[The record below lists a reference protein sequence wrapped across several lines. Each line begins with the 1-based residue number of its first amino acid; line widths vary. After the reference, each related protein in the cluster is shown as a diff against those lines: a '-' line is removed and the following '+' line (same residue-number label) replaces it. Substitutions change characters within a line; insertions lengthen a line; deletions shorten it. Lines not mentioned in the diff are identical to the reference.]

1 MTENTSIIELS
12 FWQILAAYVFIVLL
26 LAIVRWR
33 KIPREKEILIS
44 SLRMTFQLLL
54 MGYVLMFLFENPSP
68 WLTSLIVL
76 FMLGFAI
83 WNIFQRVRG
92 PLTRE
97 MKRAIAVSMSI
108 GTILSLLYF
117 NFVVIQF
124 APWFNPRYFIPI
136 AGMIIGN
143 SMTGITLGVQT
154 LTEHLHSQ
162 RSRVEAALMLGA
174 TPNQATRKLVNQS
187 FDAAIL
193 PTINSMVGA
202 GIVFLPGMMTGQIIS
217 GVNPVTA
224 IGYQIAILLGITGA
238 VALSVILFTQLG
250 YKTYFNERMQLKE

>member
-12 FWQILAAYVFIVLL
+12 FWQILAAYVFIIFL

-83 WNIFQRVRG
+83 WNIFQRVQG
-92 PLTRE
+92 PLNWE

-162 RSRVEAALMLGA
+162 RPRVEAALMLGA
-174 TPNQATRKLVNQS
+174 TPNQAVRKLVNQS

-193 PTINSMVGA
+193 PTINNMVGA

-250 YKTYFNERMQLKE
+250 YKTYFNERMQLKD